1 MRDGAK
7 TSLARQL
14 RQTGTR
20 AENRLW
26 YALRNRQLDG
36 HKFVRQATVGPYVAD
51 FLCREQKLIV
61 EIDGATH
68 ASEAERLTDKRR
80 TAHLGRLGYKLVRL
94 QNTEIYEALD
104 LALAVIREALHDFP
118 SLAPQAERSLPLR
131 GREQTPTLH
140 PLPQGGRGRPPAAGR

>member
-7 TSLARQL
+7 TKLAQQL
-14 RQTGTR
+14 RRNETA
-20 AENRLW
+20 AEKRLW

-36 HKFVRQATVGPYVAD
+36 FKFFRQATVGPYIAD

-68 ASEAERLTDKRR
+68 ASDIESHSDQRR
-80 TAHLGRLGYKLVRL
+80 TAHLNRLGYKVVRL
-94 QNTEIYEALD
+94 QNSEVFQALD
-104 LALAVIREALHDFP
+104 LALTVIREALHFP

-131 GREQTPTLH
+131 GRDWTQRLQ
-140 PLPQGGRGRPPAAGR
+140 PLPQGGGGRPRHAGR

>member
-14 RQTGTR
+14 RQNGTR

-36 HKFVRQATVGPYVAD
+36 YKFVRQATVGPYVAD
-51 FLCREQKLIV
+51 FLCREQKLIT

-68 ASEAERLTDKRR
+68 ASDAERMSDKRR
-80 TAHLGRLGYKLVRL
+80 TAHLGRLGYGVVRL
-94 QNTEIYEALD
+94 QNSELYGALD
-104 LALAVIREALHDFP
+104 LALAAIRDALLFP
-118 SLAPQAERSLPLR
+118 SPAPRAAER
-131 GREQTPTLH
+131 
-140 PLPQGGRGRPPAAGR
+140 PLPQAGEVVDGVNP